1 MNREPVPGPS
11 LEAEIAGSGLTRV
24 HRSAFVRLD
33 RVAEVRRPTRWQM
46 VLVMR
51 DGVATPVGSSYV
63 ARVLDI
69 LNRQG
74 DAGVR

>member
-1 MNREPVPGPS
+1 M
-11 LEAEIAGSGLTRV
+11 

-51 DGVATPVGSSYV
+51 DEVATPVGSSYV
-63 ARVLDI
+63 ARVLDL

>member
-1 MNREPVPGPS
+1 MAA

-46 VLVMR
+46 ALVMR
-51 DGVATPVGSSYV
+51 DGVTTPVGSSYV
-63 ARVLDI
+63 ARVQDL
-69 LNRQG
+69 LNRG
-74 DAGVR
+74 RGTPAA